1 MQINIMD
8 TRQAEI
14 EISVI
19 KKIMEDSRSA
29 VYDRSS
35 QGLFWFTL
43 TAATV
48 LVNYLMAVTSIG
60 LKFSGLLWAAVSIFG
75 TLYSIRL
82 AKNESSKLKV
92 KTFAGKILTAI
103 GIATGIA
110 NILFAFA
117 SLVANAFDP
126 FVIVSMNA
134 LLLGMAFYVLS
145 VIQQL
150 KSFKILA
157 DLWWAGS
164 VFFFFMPG
172 IHSLLFMAIML
183 AASAWIPWAEEKKL
197 TKVN

>member
-1 MQINIMD
+1 MD
-8 TRQAEI
+8 TKQAEL

-29 VYDRSS
+29 VYNKSS
-35 QGLFWFTL
+35 QGIFWFTL
-43 TAATV
+43 TSMAV
-48 LVNYLMAVTSIG
+48 LVNYLMAVTGIG
-60 LKFSGLLWAAVSIFG
+60 FKFSGLLWAAVSIFG

-82 AKNESSKLKV
+82 AKKENNKLKV
-92 KTFAGKILTAI
+92 KTFAGKILASI

-110 NILFAFA
+110 NIMFAFA

-134 LLLGMAFYVLS
+134 MILGMAFYVLS

-164 VFFFFMPG
+164 VFFFFVPG

-183 AASAWIPWAEEKKL
+183 AASAWIPWAEEKKQ
-197 TKVN
+197 TKAI

>member
-1 MQINIMD
+1 MQLNIME
-8 TRQAEI
+8 TKQAEL

-35 QGLFWFTL
+35 QGVFWFTL

-48 LVNYLMAVTSIG
+48 LVNYLMAVTGIG

-82 AKNESSKLKV
+82 AKKESREVKV
-92 KTFAGKILTAI
+92 KTFAGKILVAI

-117 SLVANAFDP
+117 SIVTKAFDP

-134 LLLGMAFYVLS
+134 LILGMAFYILS
-145 VIQQL
+145 VVQRL
-150 KSFKILA
+150 KSFKVLSDI
-157 DLWWAGS
+157 WWAGS
-164 VFFFFMPG
+164 IFFFFMPG
-172 IHSLLFMAIML
+172 IHSLLFMAVML
-183 AASAWIPWAEEKKL
+183 AASAWIPWAEERKQ

>member
-1 MQINIMD
+1 MD
-8 TRQAEI
+8 TKQAEL

-19 KKIMEDSRSA
+19 KKILEDSRSA
-29 VYDRSS
+29 VYNKSS

-43 TAATV
+43 TAAAV
-48 LVNYLMAVTSIG
+48 LINYLMAVTGVG
-60 LKFSGLLWAAVSIFG
+60 LKFSGLLWAGVSIFG
-75 TLYSIRL
+75 TLYSIKL
-82 AKNESSKLKV
+82 AKKESSKHKV

-110 NILFAFA
+110 NIMFAFA
-117 SLVANAFDP
+117 SLAAKAFDP

-134 LLLGMAFYVLS
+134 LILGMAFYVLG

-183 AASAWIPWAEEKKL
+183 AASAWIPWAEEKKQ

>member
-1 MQINIMD
+1 MD

-29 VYDRSS
+29 VYDKSS

-48 LVNYLMAVTSIG
+48 LINYLMAVTGIG
-60 LKFSGLLWAAVSIFG
+60 LNFSGLLWAGVSIFG

-82 AKNESSKLKV
+82 AKKESSKIKV

-110 NILFAFA
+110 NIMFAFS

-126 FVIVSMNA
+126 FVIVSMNSMI
-134 LLLGMAFYVLS
+134 LGMAFYILS

-183 AASAWIPWAEEKKL
+183 AASAWIPWAEERKL